1 LLSIFF
7 LTGIKIFFSFF
18 SFFDSEKIYGDA
30 NNWTDYQIKTADLS
44 AFHNFF
50 VTSRCKGEFGLSSVK
65 RISTGDVCHVQLS
78 RMVIS
83 TWDADLMLAMV
94 WEKKQPEKNA
104 TL

>member
-1 LLSIFF
+1 
-7 LTGIKIFFSFF
+7 
-18 SFFDSEKIYGDA
+18 
-30 NNWTDYQIKTADLS
+30 
-44 AFHNFF
+44 
-50 VTSRCKGEFGLSSVK
+50 LSSVK